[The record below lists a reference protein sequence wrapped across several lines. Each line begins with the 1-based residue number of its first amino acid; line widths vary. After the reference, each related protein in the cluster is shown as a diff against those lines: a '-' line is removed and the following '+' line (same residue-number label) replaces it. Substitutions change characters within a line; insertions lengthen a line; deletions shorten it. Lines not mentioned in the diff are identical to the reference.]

1 MPDETDAPQEGL
13 ANDDRP
19 PPPPA
24 EGGTVAAPPQ
34 PTLAAY
40 YGEPAPKLA
49 DWVKAVRAA
58 GSFTAT
64 DVEEAVRNLDAW
76 DSDLRKTFALAGA
89 GNAPPALRRWIADAT
104 RHLLAS
110 RLKAVSV
117 DPHAA
122 AHDQIGRIAAG
133 LAPALRAKERG
144 ARTAAENLLRLAIR
158 LVTEARPDFSAG
170 DALAQLFAPL
180 RDANANT
187 RLAPSELRE
196 RVQDAGIAQLR
207 DLSLVQAAA
216 GDRILVAE
224 RARLEAQERAAAL
237 DAAVAVERDRVREL
251 REKLA
256 AVEARAEALDAE
268 VARLGQ
274 AIVDHRQL
282 GAHGT
287 AEMLARARTVLVE
300 RIDPLLADAIDAL
313 EAEPPALKVVKHR
326 IQSGRGV
333 IREEVAWLDESSG

>member
-1 MPDETDAPQEGL
+1 MPDETEAPKEGGP
-13 ANDDRP
+13 NDDKSSP
-19 PPPPA
+19 SPA
-24 EGGTVAAPPQ
+24 EGETSAVPPE
-34 PTLAAY
+34 PTLSAY
-40 YGEPAPKLA
+40 YGDPAPKLA

-58 GSFTAT
+58 GSFTAA
-64 DVEEAVRNLDAW
+64 DVEEALRNLDAW

-89 GNAPPALRRWIADAT
+89 GNAPPALRRWISDAT
-104 RHLLAS
+104 RHLLGR

-122 AHDQIGRIAAG
+122 AHEQIGRIAAG
-133 LAPALRAKERG
+133 LAPLLRAKERG

-158 LVTEARPDFSAG
+158 LVTDARPDFSAG

-180 RDANANT
+180 REANADA
-187 RLAPSELRE
+187 RLASAELRE

-216 GDRILVAE
+216 LDRIMAAE
-224 RARLEAQERAAAL
+224 RARSEAQERAAAL

-256 AVEARAEALDAE
+256 AAEARAEALDAE

-274 AIVDHRQL
+274 AIADHRQL

-287 AEMLARARTVLVE
+287 AEMLARTRTVLVE

-313 EAEPPALKVVKHR
+313 EVEPPALKVVKHR